1 MKNKCISLLK
11 IHLMTQLGL
20 NTFKYEKD
28 KKKRL
33 NKILISATITF
44 LAIMLAIYCGGLAY
58 GLVQIGA
65 AEVIPVYA
73 LVISSILALVFTM
86 FKANGELFA
95 FKDYDL
101 VMSLPIKV
109 STIIASRFL
118 SLYLWNTVFTII
130 IMLPM
135 GSVYGIYE
143 KPAVIFYLMWLIS
156 LFTVSLIPTTIA
168 AVFGAVITAVASK
181 FKNANKV
188 ITILSFIVII
198 IISLFAVM
206 MRNTDFN
213 INELQSIGA
222 ILSEQLM
229 KVYPLA
235 KIFNKA
241 IVEVNVG
248 AFFLFIG
255 LSIAW
260 YYIFIK
266 VLSFKYKQINTSIST
281 YHMRS
286 NYTVGSMD
294 RGNALG
300 ALYKKELKNFFSSTV
315 YVTNIGMG
323 VVMALIFS
331 VVLVVVGP
339 NKLMGYIG
347 AGDILNRIAAF
358 IISAMISMTCTTC
371 VALSLEGKNV
381 WIIKSLPL
389 TPKVIYDSKILVN
402 LTLSIPTAVI
412 CAILMIIGLKPD
424 LWNSILIVITPIIYS
439 FFTAVWGIFINNR
452 LGYYDW
458 ESETQVVKQ
467 SVGSMAGMFGAMIMA
482 AIPAVFVGI
491 VTVFDHRVV
500 TSVVAIA
507 MLVITSL
514 LYKSECNRSIM

>member
-11 IHLMTQLGL
+11 IRLMTQLGL

-28 KKKRL
+28 KKKKL
-33 NKILISATITF
+33 NKILISAILVYLSIIF
-44 LAIMLAIYCGGLAY
+44 AIYCGGIAY

-65 AEVIPVYA
+65 EEVIPVYA
-73 LVISSILALVFTM
+73 LVISSILTLVFTM

-101 VMSLPIKV
+101 IMSLPIKI

-118 SLYLWNTVFTII
+118 YLYLWNTVFTMI
-130 IMLPM
+130 IMIPM
-135 GSVYGIYE
+135 GGVYCIYGN
-143 KPAVIFYLMWLIS
+143 PTVTFYFMWLIS
-156 LFTVSLIPTTIA
+156 LFTVSLIPTTVA
-168 AVFGAVITAVASK
+168 TVLGALITAVASK
-181 FKNANKV
+181 FKNANRV
-188 ITILSFIVII
+188 TTILSFVLIIIMVSFSMMMKNTKFTPNQIGDIGVII
-198 IISLFAVM
+198 S
-206 MRNTDFN
+206 
-213 INELQSIGA
+213 Q
-222 ILSEQLM
+222 QLL

-235 KIFNKA
+235 KVFNKA
-241 IVEVNVG
+241 IIEENVG
-248 AFFLFIG
+248 AFFIFIG
-255 LSIAW
+255 LSISW
-260 YYIFIK
+260 YYVFIK

-286 NYTVGSMD
+286 NYIVGSMEK
-294 RGNALG
+294 GNALQ

-323 VVMALIFS
+323 VVMALVLS
-331 VVLVVVGP
+331 VLLVVIGP

-347 AGDILNRIAAF
+347 AEDILNRVATF
-358 IISAMISMTCTTC
+358 VISAMISMTCTTC

-402 LTLSIPTAVI
+402 LTLSIPTSVI
-412 CAILMIIGLKPD
+412 CAILMIVALKPD
-424 LWNSILIVITPIIYS
+424 LWTSSLIVITPIVYS

-467 SVGSMAGMFGAMIMA
+467 SVGSMAGMFGTMIMA
-482 AIPAVFVGI
+482 VIPGIFVGLVTIFDYRI
-491 VTVFDHRVV
+491 VT
-500 TSVVAIA
+500 SIVALA
-507 MLVITSL
+507 LSVITSL
-514 LYKSECNRSIM
+514 LYNNECKRNIR